1 MASWL
6 LHFCHFEKAGLGN
19 ILLLYHYLGVKPYLA
34 SIFDM
39 VVLQWAIN
47 VFLFSPGFKGYIT
60 GELTVQLVLILV
72 FTHLVITATLL
83 MTVKRSHS
91 HSYSNVG
98 ISILRYLV
106 KNSVISSGGAGQK
119 MTENHLSNIQVWKNV
134 YIYGES
140 EISDTW
146 ILISLLSLH
155 ERASSHPDW
164 PWGER
169 LSMIRGWSPHT
180 ALQAVWICWYKIG

>member
-1 MASWL
+1 
-6 LHFCHFEKAGLGN
+6 
-19 ILLLYHYLGVKPYLA
+19 
-34 SIFDM
+34 M

-119 MTENHLSNIQVWKNV
+119 MTENHLSNIQV
-134 YIYGES
+134 
-140 EISDTW
+140 
-146 ILISLLSLH
+146 
-155 ERASSHPDW
+155 
-164 PWGER
+164 
-169 LSMIRGWSPHT
+169 
-180 ALQAVWICWYKIG
+180 

>member
-1 MASWL
+1 
-6 LHFCHFEKAGLGN
+6 
-19 ILLLYHYLGVKPYLA
+19 
-34 SIFDM
+34 M

-106 KNSVISSGGAGQK
+106 KNSDIIWWCWP
-119 MTENHLSNIQVWKNV
+119 ENDRKPPQQHTSLKKCIHLWRIRNLRYLNFN
-134 YIYGES
+134 
-140 EISDTW
+140 
-146 ILISLLSLH
+146 LSLKPS
-155 ERASSHPDW
+155 RKGIITP
-164 PWGER
+164 R
-169 LSMIRGWSPHT
+169 LAVRGTPINDQGLVST
-180 ALQAVWICWYKIG
+180 YCITGGLNLLI